1 MVTAASS
8 PVFVRSYGA
17 PMLTKTAADWGEVRA
32 TLIRRERAAE
42 VQQRFLLPDHVFR
55 LGVSGTFGAGSTTA
69 LGNALPVPLA
79 QQAGTSSYYPPGT
92 AILNEVTRASRLTYL
107 TVEIDPGLADKLLV
121 GEAAVRNLEPV
132 AALEDELVTAILR
145 TLIPVAGDAAPPPRL
160 YAEQAALMLLL
171 TVQRRSRANGE
182 RETRVHRG
190 GMAAIHLQRVTDY
203 LLDCMAKDVSLNDL
217 AALTSLSPTH
227 LCRAFKQ
234 STGTTPHRWRQAAR
248 IDRAKQ
254 LLTGSLL
261 PIAEI
266 SLAVG
271 FSGQSQFTTAFRRE
285 TGSTPN
291 RWRARNTE

>member
-1 MVTAASS
+1 MVIAASP

-17 PMLTKTAADWGEVRA
+17 PMLTKTAANWGEVRA

-69 LGNALPVPLA
+69 VGSGVPVPLA
-79 QQAGTSSYYPPGT
+79 QRAGSSSFYPPGT

-107 TVEIDPGLADKLLV
+107 TVEIDPELADKLLV
-121 GEAAVRNLEPV
+121 GEVAVRNLEPIT
-132 AALEDELVTAILR
+132 ALEDELVTAILR
-145 TLIPVAGDAAPPPRL
+145 TLIPAAGDAAPPPCL

-171 TVQRRSRANGE
+171 TMQRRSQAKDG

-190 GMAAIHLQRVTDY
+190 GMAAIHLERVTDY
-203 LLDCMAKDVSLNDL
+203 LSDCVAKDVSLKDL

-234 STGTTPHRWRQAAR
+234 STGKTPHRWRQAAR

-254 LLTGSLL
+254 LLSGSLL
-261 PIAEI
+261 SLAEI

-271 FSGQSQFTTAFRRE
+271 FAGQSQFTTAFRRE

-291 RWRARNTE
+291 RWRARNAE